1 MIKHDYSYSNLISCY
16 NLPILKPALP
26 DHPNYHRTFAS
37 MKSIIIPILIVL
49 ALIPM
54 TAKAQFNT
62 VSSHAP
68 RVRITAINE
77 KVASPESDTST
88 VRMPQ
93 AHEHT
98 DTTKQTERTSHVSM
112 TYPLRTIK
120 ITSPFG
126 YRTDPFTGK
135 RTMHKGIDLAAHNAL
150 VYSMFDGTVEK
161 VGFDSRSGNFVTIRH
176 GNFRISYCHLSR
188 ILATQSQSVLAGFPI
203 GITGSTGRSTGEH
216 LHITAKYKGKPFNPM
231 ALLNI
236 LPSSSATTC
245 TTLHEDSAAP

>member
-1 MIKHDYSYSNLISCY
+1 ML
-16 NLPILKPALP
+16 ALQRQLT
-26 DHPNYHRTFAS
+26 YCRTFVS
-37 MKSIIIPILIVL
+37 MKSIIITILIVH

-62 VSSHAP
+62 VSGHAP

-77 KVASPESDTST
+77 KEASPESDTST
-88 VRMPQ
+88 VCMPQ
-93 AHEHT
+93 ESEHT

-135 RTMHKGIDLAAHNAL
+135 RTMHNGIDLAAHNAL
-150 VYSMFDGTVEK
+150 VYSMLDGTVEK
-161 VGFDSRSGNFVTIRH
+161 VGYDSRSGNFITVRH
-176 GNFRISYCHLSR
+176 GDFLLSYCHLSR
-188 ILATQSQSVLAGFPI
+188 ILVTQAQSVLAGFPI

-216 LHITAKYKGKPFNPM
+216 LHITAKYKGKVFNPM
-231 ALLNI
+231 AMLQFISKSCNAKQL
-236 LPSSSATTC
+236 SEVKTC
-245 TTLHEDSAAP
+245 LYD